1 MHMTLQYVQMHVAV
15 LPGEKFTAG
24 SHKTT
29 AHFAC
34 YKVH

>member
-1 MHMTLQYVQMHVAV
+1 MHVAV

-24 SHKTT
+24 SDKIT

-34 YKVH
+34 YNVH